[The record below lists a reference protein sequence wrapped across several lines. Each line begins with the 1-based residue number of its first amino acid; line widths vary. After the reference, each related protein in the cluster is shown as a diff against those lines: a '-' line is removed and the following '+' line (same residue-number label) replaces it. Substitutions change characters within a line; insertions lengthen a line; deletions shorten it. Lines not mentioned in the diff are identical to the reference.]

1 MSKSSVN
8 EWDASDASDDEDG
21 LKTPKTPGSAVS
33 SPEAQSPKYSI
44 VSPSYNPTSPT
55 AYMSSE
61 EESPPYGGAESPK
74 YSNVSPSY
82 NPTSPTAYMR
92 SEEESPRVESQKYSD
107 VSPFRPTSPTAY
119 MNSKEDRAYEAR
131 REMAERIQAKMEQD
145 RRKTPAA
152 LTKRDAEHAK
162 LLPLF
167 ASAGLKIPKVD
178 DKNWR
183 SHNRSLNEQID
194 EDQQKIYQMEAKLRL
209 KKNAHG
215 AAESF
220 YYSHHA

>member
-1 MSKSSVN
+1 MSK
-8 EWDASDASDDEDG
+8 
-21 LKTPKTPGSAVS
+21 
-33 SPEAQSPKYSI
+33 PEAQ
-44 VSPSYNPTSPT
+44 
-55 AYMSSE
+55 
-61 EESPPYGGAESPK
+61 SPK

-82 NPTSPTAYMR
+82 NPTSPTAYTR
-92 SEEESPRVESQKYSD
+92 SEEE
-107 VSPFRPTSPTAY
+107 
-119 MNSKEDRAYEAR
+119 RAYEAQ
-131 REMAERIQAKMEQD
+131 REMAEKIEAQQEQE

-152 LTKRDAEHAK
+152 LAKRDAEHAM

-167 ASAGLKIPKVD
+167 NAAGLKLPKVD
-178 DKNWR
+178 ATNWW

>member
-8 EWDASDASDDEDG
+8 EWDAADASDDEDG
-21 LKTPKTPGSAVS
+21 LKTPKTPGSPVS
-33 SPEAQSPKYSI
+33 SPEAQ
-44 VSPSYNPTSPT
+44 T
-55 AYMSSE
+55 
-61 EESPPYGGAESPK
+61 PK

-82 NPTSPTAYMR
+82 NPTSPTAYTR
-92 SEEESPRVESQKYSD
+92 SEEE
-107 VSPFRPTSPTAY
+107 
-119 MNSKEDRAYEAR
+119 RAYEAQ

-152 LTKRDAEHAK
+152 LVKRDAEHAM

-167 ASAGLKIPKVD
+167 NAAGLKLPKVD
-178 DKNWR
+178 ATNWW

-194 EDQQKIYQMEAKLRL
+194 EDQQKIYHMEATLRR
-209 KKNAHG
+209 KKNAHD
-215 AAESF
+215 AAKSF